1 MATEKQQLDIMTAR
15 HSLSH
20 VLAAA
25 VQKICP
31 GVKLGIGPAIE
42 EGFYYDFEL
51 PEGFTFSPE
60 IVQKI
65 SQEMQA
71 FLKNDF
77 TFERKH
83 LDFAEARQVF
93 AVEPFKIELINDL
106 QSAGEPNVSTYRS
119 GPFLDLCNGP
129 HVESTRQLR
138 SVAWQIDRVSGAYW
152 RGSSDRQMLQRL
164 YVLAFSSK
172 DELKEYLK
180 RRELA
185 IQRDHRKLGQ
195 ELELFTFSDLIGKG
209 LPLLL
214 PKGATLRRVLERF
227 IVDEEIKAGYQHV
240 ITPHMG
246 RKKLYEISGHWQLYK
261 DGMYPPM
268 DMGGDEM
275 VLRPMTC
282 PHHFQLYMDKPRS
295 YRDLPMRLAEV
306 ASQFRRELSG
316 ELAGLVRVM
325 YFNLADAHIMC
336 TADQLEDEFKSV
348 IHLIDRVMTCLGVRS
363 EISFRASLKDDAKDK
378 YVDNPQMWERGESLL
393 IKILEDEKLP
403 YVKAPGHAAFYG
415 PKLDVQMK
423 NVLGKDETVFTVQI
437 DFCMPDRFDMT
448 YTDEHGNKVRPVVV
462 HRSSIGCM
470 ERTMA
475 FLIEYYGGAFPLWFA
490 PVQARIMTITDDQ
503 IPFAREVE
511 KALLASGL
519 RVESDLRNETI
530 SKKLREGRMQRIPYL
545 LIIGPK
551 EAEARSLMVRNRDS
565 GNQVLVALE
574 EFSSRAARE
583 IAEFSLKL
591 SVAA

>member
-1 MATEKQQLDIMTAR
+1 MATEKQLPDIMTAR

-31 GVKLGIGPAIE
+31 GVKLGIGPAID
-42 EGFYYDFEL
+42 EGFYYDFLL
-51 PEGFTFSPE
+51 PECTTFDPKTVEE
-60 IVQKI
+60 IGK
-65 SQEMQA
+65 EMQCL
-71 FLKNDF
+71 LKNDF
-77 TFERKH
+77 AFERKH
-83 LDFAEARQVF
+83 ISFDEARHVF
-93 AVEPFKIELINDL
+93 AQEPFKLELVDDL
-106 QSAGEPNVSTYRS
+106 QSAGESNVSTYRS
-119 GPFLDLCNGP
+119 GSFLDLCNGP
-129 HVESTRQLR
+129 HVENARQLR

-152 RGSSDRQMLQRL
+152 RGNSERPMLQRI
-164 YVLAFSSK
+164 YVLAFGTK
-172 DELKEYLK
+172 DELKDYLK

-185 IQRDHRKLGQ
+185 MQRDHRKLGQ

-214 PKGATLRRVLERF
+214 PKGATLRRILERF

-268 DMGGDEM
+268 DLGGDEM

-282 PHHFQLYMDKPRS
+282 PHHFQVYMDKPRS
-295 YRDLPMRLAEV
+295 YRDLPMRIAEV

-316 ELAGLVRVM
+316 ELSGLVRVM

-336 TADQLEDEFKSV
+336 TADQLEDEFKGV
-348 IHLIDRVMTCLGVRS
+348 IHLIDRVMTCLGMRS

-378 YVDNPQMWERGESLL
+378 YVDNPQMWQRGEALL
-393 IKILEDEKLP
+393 IKILEDEKLA
-403 YVKAPGHAAFYG
+403 YEKAPGHAAFYG

-423 NVLGKDETVFTVQI
+423 NVLGKDETIFTVQI
-437 DFCMPDRFDMT
+437 DFCMPERFDMI

-462 HRSSIGCM
+462 HRSSIGCV

-490 PVQARIMTITDDQ
+490 PVQARILTITDDQ
-503 IPFAREVE
+503 IPFSRRVE

-519 RVESDLRNETI
+519 RVENDIRNETI

-545 LIIGPK
+545 LIVGPK
-551 EAEARSLMVRNRDS
+551 EAEAENMTVRNRDT
-565 GNQVLVALE
+565 GNQVVLPLQEFLKKASE
-574 EFSSRAARE
+574 EVS
-583 IAEFSLKL
+583 EFALKL
-591 SVAA
+591 GIAA